1 MWYVMKEWANEEAE
15 SNMEVINAV
24 VKATRTL
31 RMAYELQPRLRYIKN
46 ALVLDSFSRL
56 H

>member
-1 MWYVMKEWANEEAE
+1 MCFVMKEWANEEAE
-15 SNMEVINAV
+15 SNMELINAV

-31 RMAYELQPRLRYIKN
+31 RMAYELQPRLRYINN

>member
-1 MWYVMKEWANEEAE
+1 MSEEAE
-15 SNMEVINAV
+15 SNMELMNAV

-31 RMAYELQPRLRYIKN
+31 RMAYELQPRQRYVN
-46 ALVLDSFSRL
+46 NGLVLHSFSRL